1 MVCVTSACVIL
12 VASGHL
18 EDTDCGSDRDAM
30 AAGIPRGRK
39 GGQRERRTEKG
50 GEESG
55 KGRKG
60 PLPKGNSQ
68 TQKSS

>member
-1 MVCVTSACVIL
+1 MVCVMSACVIF

-18 EDTDCGSDRDAM
+18 EGTDCGSDRDAM
-30 AAGIPRGRK
+30 AAGIQRGRK

-50 GEESG
+50 GEESR

-60 PLPKGNSQ
+60 PRPEGNSQ
-68 TQKSS
+68 T